1 MSASASLPS
10 PSWTNIHL
18 LDCPRILIT
27 APSSGAGK
35 TSLSLGLM
43 TAFTRRG
50 MAVQPFKAGPD
61 YMDSALHAASR
72 GRPAGSFDP
81 KQQGRRGHAAV
92 GRMWGLHV
100 SLRGG
105 GRCPGKSVA
114 RRRGGPVVDSHDWRS
129 MALALTKGGSP
140 VGPDG
145 FARGSIFAAYL
156 HVHFAGNMGA
166 ARRFTTAC
174 EAYARKLTAPNV
186 SVHKLSARK
195 ATARRT
201 TASAGTNQGA
211 PQA

>member
-1 MSASASLPS
+1 MGKDLLPAACPSGCTTQGKRAIHGKRYSDHCHRSICTSGLAGGSRSCYRVQMCQALCHHWCPSPQGNRILMSASASLPS

-81 KQQGRRGHAAV
+81 KQQGPSGSCRCGQNV
-92 GRMWGLHV
+92 GATCI
-100 SLRGG
+100 S
-105 GRCPGKSVA
+105 A
-114 RRRGGPVVDSHDWRS
+114 RRWKMPGEIGGPASGWS
-129 MALALTKGGSP
+129 
-140 VGPDG
+140 
-145 FARGSIFAAYL
+145 RG
-156 HVHFAGNMGA
+156 
-166 ARRFTTAC
+166 
-174 EAYARKLTAPNV
+174 
-186 SVHKLSARK
+186 
-195 ATARRT
+195 
-201 TASAGTNQGA
+201 
-211 PQA
+211 

>member
-1 MSASASLPS
+1 MPLWAECGGYMYLCEAVE
-10 PSWTNIHL
+10 
-18 LDCPRILIT
+18 D
-27 APSSGAGK
+27 A
-35 TSLSLGLM
+35 
-43 TAFTRRG
+43 RG
-50 MAVQPFKAGPD
+50 NRWPG
-61 YMDSALHAASR
+61 
-72 GRPAGSFDP
+72 
-81 KQQGRRGHAAV
+81 V
-92 GRMWGLHV
+92 G
-100 SLRGG
+100 
-105 GRCPGKSVA
+105 
-114 RRRGGPVVDSHDWRS
+114 VVPWLTVMIGRS